1 MEADLSAHLRDVALV
16 LADLEKNGI
25 TAKPSKSFFAMQR
38 LRVIGLI
45 VSKLGIQVNPDRL
58 QAITE
63 FQMPK
68 NKTAVRRLLGMA
80 NQIRYFCRTLSAKLA
95 GHYAIP
101 LCGDAAINRSHSRL
115 LAQAQAD
122 SDATWRITPKQV

>member
-1 MEADLSAHLRDVALV
+1 MIIMTKCIPHHLHKRALAYSDNIYVYTMETDLSAHLRDVALV

-68 NKTAVRRLLGMA
+68 SKTASPILLHPLAAQPIHDTRTEADISEMTASLRR
-80 NQIRYFCRTLSAKLA
+80 
-95 GHYAIP
+95 
-101 LCGDAAINRSHSRL
+101 
-115 LAQAQAD
+115 
-122 SDATWRITPKQV
+122 